1 MTAITTLRQLVEM
14 TEQDATLLSDTAFFM
29 RVVDQIQAIDDIAAL
44 DGLVQELYQAD
55 RTAGQY
61 LIRAL
66 RSVFA
71 LNEDPEQDQ
80 AWLLTAIP
88 IETSAPLT
96 QTGVMLRAAIDDALT
111 KHAPGRLTPTV
122 FARPCLLSEVSSMV
136 ATAELMFGSQLYTMV
151 GSANQN
157 VCVWPIL
164 WRGRI
169 EDVETFNTMMHQ
181 SGKGAIPFDTIIP
194 DVEAFAKFCGIG
206 FRIHP
211 MTSWENAFSICR
223 AIELRLSMMK
233 HIQELRSGAE
243 VAVDDNKV
251 VLKTSNAKTVLA
263 HFSEESPAE
272 VSVIANALAKRLV
285 A

>member
-1 MTAITTLRQLVEM
+1 MTAIATLRQLVEM
-14 TEQDATLLSDTAFFM
+14 TEKDAALLSDTAFFM
-29 RVVDQIQAIDDIAAL
+29 KVVEHIQAIDDIAAL

-55 RTAGQY
+55 RIAGQY

-71 LNEDPEQDQ
+71 LNEDPGQDQ

-136 ATAELMFGSQLYTMV
+136 ATAELMFGAQLYTMV
-151 GSANQN
+151 GTANQN

-169 EDVETFNTMMHQ
+169 EDVEAFNTMMHQ

-194 DVEAFAKFCGIG
+194 EVEAFAKFCGIS
-206 FRIHP
+206 FHIYP

-233 HIQELRSGAE
+233 HIQELRSGAQ
-243 VAVDDNKV
+243 VAVIEDKV
-251 VLKTSNAKTVLA
+251 VLHTPHSQTVLA
-263 HFSEESPAE
+263 HFAEESPAE
-272 VSVIANALAKRLV
+272 VSVIAATLAKQL
-285 A
+285 AA